1 MVVAEQDQNAIAAVL
16 GGGPEGE
23 QGAGREGAARL
34 LDAAMQRGHEH
45 ATCMTHDAASA

>member
-23 QGAGREGAARL
+23 QGREGAARL